1 MDYNKFQTMKK
12 KFSIFLFISF
22 VSANINAEI
31 AGVNIDDLTQLY
43 REQITKLLVGN
54 KLFGHYDD
62 GLYQGPV
69 EEIHY
74 QNGDYEIIADG
85 TTYRGKWKTIN
96 NQICY
101 KQRDWIQFECVLEY
115 VGFNVGMKLYF
126 VEKVDILFV
135 YVAGM
140 IYEEI
145 YKSIKL

>member
-1 MDYNKFQTMKK
+1 VKK
-12 KFSIFLFISF
+12 QFSIFLLIFF

-31 AGVNIDDLTQLY
+31 SGVSIHDLTQLY
-43 REQITKLLVGN
+43 KEQIAKILVGN

-62 GLYQGPV
+62 GDYRGPV

-74 QNGDYEIIADG
+74 KNGDYEIVADG

-101 KQRDWIQFECVLEY
+101 KQRDWIQFECVLVY
-115 VGFNVGMKLYF
+115 VGFNDGMKLYF
-126 VEKVDILFV
+126 VEKVESGIF
-135 YVAGM
+135 YAAGM

-145 YKSIKL
+145 YKSKKL

>member
-1 MDYNKFQTMKK
+1 MKK
-12 KFSIFLFISF
+12 QFSTFLFIFF

-31 AGVNIDDLTQLY
+31 SGVNISDLTQLY
-43 REQITKLLVGN
+43 NHQIIKVLVGN

-62 GLYQGPV
+62 GDYRGPV

-74 QNGDYEIIADG
+74 KNRDYEIMANGI
-85 TTYRGKWKTIN
+85 TYKGKWKILN
-96 NQICY
+96 NEICY
-101 KQRDWIQFECVLEY
+101 KQSNWVDYQCVLVY
-115 VGFNVGMKLYF
+115 VGFNDGMKLYF
-126 VEKVDILFV
+126 VKKVERGVV

>member
-1 MDYNKFQTMKK
+1 MKNF
-12 KFSIFLFISF
+12 FSILLLIFF

-31 AGVNIDDLTQLY
+31 SGVNIVDLTQLY
-43 REQITKLLVGN
+43 KEQITKILVGN

-62 GLYQGPV
+62 GVYQGSV

-85 TTYRGKWKTIN
+85 MTYRGKWKTIN

-101 KQRDWIQFECVLEY
+101 KQRDWIEFECVLVY
-115 VGFNVGMKLYF
+115 VGFNEGMKLYF
-126 VEKVDILFV
+126 VEKVDKVFV
-135 YVAGM
+135 YAPGM

>member
-1 MDYNKFQTMKK
+1 MKK
-12 KFSIFLFISF
+12 QFSIFLLIFF

-31 AGVNIDDLTQLY
+31 SGVSIHDLTQLY
-43 REQITKLLVGN
+43 KEQITKILVGN

-62 GLYQGPV
+62 GDYQGPV

-85 TTYRGKWKTIN
+85 LTYTGKWKTIN

-101 KQRDWIQFECVLEY
+101 KQRDWIQFECVLVY
-115 VGFNVGMKLYF
+115 VGFNDGMKLYF
-126 VEKVDILFV
+126 VEKIERGAV
-135 YVAGM
+135 YVVGI

>member
-1 MDYNKFQTMKK
+1 MKK
-12 KFSIFLFISF
+12 QFSIFLLIFF
-22 VSANINAEI
+22 VSANINAQI
-31 AGVNIDDLTQLY
+31 SDVSIRDLAQLY
-43 REQITKLLVGN
+43 NHQIKKVLVGN

-62 GLYQGPV
+62 GVYQGPV

-101 KQRDWIQFECVLEY
+101 KQRDWIQFECVLVY
-115 VGFNVGMKLYF
+115 VGFNDGMKLYF
-126 VEKVDILFV
+126 VEKIERTIV
-135 YVAGM
+135 YVPGN

>member
-1 MDYNKFQTMKK
+1 MKK
-12 KFSIFLFISF
+12 KFSIFFILFF
-22 VSANINAEI
+22 LSANINAEI
-31 AGVNIDDLTQLY
+31 SSVNIDDLTQLY
-43 REQITKLLVGN
+43 KEQITKILVGN

-85 TTYRGKWKTIN
+85 RTYRGKWKTIN

-101 KQRDWIQFECVLEY
+101 KQRDWNQFKCALVY
-115 VGFNVGMKLYF
+115 VGFNDGMKLYF
-126 VEKVDILFV
+126 VERVNRGAI
-135 YVAGM
+135 YVAGI

-145 YKSIKL
+145 NKSIKL

>member
-1 MDYNKFQTMKK
+1 VKK
-12 KFSIFLFISF
+12 QFSIFLLIFF

-31 AGVNIDDLTQLY
+31 SGVSIRDLTQLFNH
-43 REQITKLLVGN
+43 QIIKVLVGN

-62 GLYQGPV
+62 GDYRGPV

-74 QNGDYEIIADG
+74 KNRDYEITANGI
-85 TTYRGKWKTIN
+85 TYRGKWKTLKN
-96 NQICY
+96 EICY
-101 KQRDWIQFECVLEY
+101 KQSNWVDYKCVLVY
-115 VGFNVGMKLYF
+115 VGFNDGMKLYF
-126 VEKVDILFV
+126 VEKVGRGVV

>member
-1 MDYNKFQTMKK
+1 MKK
-12 KFSIFLFISF
+12 KFSIFLLIFF

-31 AGVNIDDLTQLY
+31 SDVSIRDLTQLY
-43 REQITKLLVGN
+43 NHQIIKVIVGN

-62 GLYQGPV
+62 GYYQGIV

-74 QNGDYEIIADG
+74 KNRDYEITANG
-85 TTYRGKWKTIN
+85 VTYRGKWKTLN
-96 NQICY
+96 NEICY
-101 KQRDWIQFECVLEY
+101 KQNNLTDYECVLVY
-115 VGFNVGMKLYF
+115 VGFNDGMKLYF
-126 VEKVDILFV
+126 VKKVDRGVV

>member
-1 MDYNKFQTMKK
+1 MKK
-12 KFSIFLFISF
+12 QFSIFLLIFF

-31 AGVNIDDLTQLY
+31 SDVSIHGLTQLY
-43 REQITKLLVGN
+43 NEQITKILVGN

-62 GLYQGPV
+62 GDYRGPV

-74 QNGDYEIIADG
+74 KNGDYEITANGI
-85 TTYRGKWKTIN
+85 TYRGKWKTIN

-101 KQRDWIQFECVLEY
+101 KQRDWIQFECVLVY
-115 VGFNVGMKLYF
+115 VGFNDGMKLYF
-126 VEKVDILFV
+126 VEKVERVFV
-135 YVAGM
+135 YVAGI

>member
-1 MDYNKFQTMKK
+1 MKK
-12 KFSIFLFISF
+12 QFSIFLLILF

-31 AGVNIDDLTQLY
+31 SDVSIRDLTQLY
-43 REQITKLLVGN
+43 KEQITKILVGN

-74 QNGDYEIIADG
+74 KNGDYEITADG
-85 TTYRGKWKTIN
+85 VTYRGKWKTLN

-101 KQRDWIQFECVLEY
+101 KQSNWIEYECVLVY
-115 VGFNVGMKLYF
+115 VGFNDGMKLYF
-126 VEKVDILFV
+126 VEKVERGAI
-135 YVAGM
+135 YVAGI

>member
-1 MDYNKFQTMKK
+1 MKK
-12 KFSIFLFISF
+12 QFSILLLIFF

-31 AGVNIDDLTQLY
+31 SGVSIRDLTQLY
-43 REQITKLLVGN
+43 NHQIIKVLVGN

-62 GLYQGPV
+62 GDYKGPV

-74 QNGDYEIIADG
+74 KNGDYEILADG
-85 TTYRGKWKTIN
+85 ITYTGKWKTIN

-101 KQRDWIQFECVLEY
+101 KQRDWIQFECVLVY
-115 VGFNVGMKLYF
+115 VGFNGGMKLYF
-126 VEKVDILFV
+126 VEKVGRRVV
-135 YVAGM
+135 YVAGI